1 MIMPSRTRKVALTAH
16 ITSTLSWLGAI
27 GGFLALA
34 IASLRSN
41 DVQLVRSSYLA
52 MELIGWYVLVP
63 LCVASLLTGLIMSL
77 GTTWGLFRH
86 YWVVLKFVITVVSGV
101 ILFMYTQTLEQLGEL
116 ARDPALSIEALRNG
130 SPVLHASAAIVALL
144 VNTVLSVYK
153 PRGMTAYGRSKIE
166 SRGFQVEPSVVLS
179 SMTSTTFER
188 DRAKRAPR
196 WVYVLGIHAI
206 GLAVLFMIIHLSGGV
221 PGH

>member
-1 MIMPSRTRKVALTAH
+1 MIMPSRIRRVALTAH

-27 GGFLALA
+27 AGFLALA
-34 IASLRSN
+34 IAGLRSN
-41 DVQLVRSSYLA
+41 DVQLVRSTYLG

-63 LCVASLLTGLIMSL
+63 LCVASLVTGLVMSL

-86 YWVVLKFVITVVSGV
+86 YWVLIKFVITVVSAV
-101 ILFMYTQTLEQLGEL
+101 ILFMYTQTLEQLGDL
-116 ARDPALSIEALRNG
+116 ARSSTLSIEALRNG

-153 PRGMTAYGRSKIE
+153 PRGMTDYGRSKVEGRVSPVEAPIVLRSMSA
-166 SRGFQVEPSVVLS
+166 SR
-179 SMTSTTFER
+179 
-188 DRAKRAPR
+188 KREQLTAGTPR

-206 GLAVLFMIIHLSGGV
+206 GLIVLFLIAHSAGV
-221 PGH
+221 VPSH